1 MQSVTKS
8 QVDQLKSPA
17 GHSVTVLRF
26 QGDITITS
34 RNVVLGAF
42 HMLPKDTTKLIL
54 LDFTK
59 VGYFNSS
66 GITLMI
72 QLLREAYHSA
82 QRIYVFGLSPHFTK
96 IFTVA
101 GITTYTKL
109 FPSEEA
115 AIGAL

>member
-1 MQSVTKS
+1 MV
-8 QVDQLKSPA
+8 
-17 GHSVTVLRF
+17 
-26 QGDITITS
+26 
-34 RNVVLGAF
+34 
-42 HMLPKDTTKLIL
+42 PKDTTKLIL

-59 VGYFNSS
+59 VVYFNSS

-82 QRIYVFGLSPHFTK
+82 QKIYIFGLSPHFTK
-96 IFTVA
+96 VFLVA

-109 FPSEEA
+109 FPNEET